1 VEVEDFLDQIMLRIK
16 DWLDINSSDKVSPG
30 ESPSEVRRSVRLPP
44 PLQGEGLQGVLQGVD
59 EFLRHSVKTHHPHF
73 MNPLWGGFSPA
84 AFAGEVIS
92 ALAQTSMYTYEL
104 APLAS
109 QIESAIITRMREMV
123 GFATGTGVLTSGG
136 SNGNLIG
143 VLCARQKQQ
152 PSTLNLGINGGDYA
166 VYVSEAS
173 HYSLRMVVNVLGIG
187 YDNLVIVGCD
197 KAGRMRPQRLLEEID
212 ISIREGKIPLC
223 IIATSGTT
231 VTGAFDSLVE
241 ISEIAHSNDIW
252 LHVDAAWG
260 GAALFSSRYS
270 HLMDGVELAD
280 SICWDAHKMMGIPLV
295 CSVFIIKNEPL
306 LRQVCSHGKVAHY
319 LLHPQTEALDL
330 GNISLQCGRRNDS
343 LKLWLAWKEKGDAGW
358 GRMVEEYVG
367 LADYLQSLVEDHPRL
382 EMMSSRV
389 WSNVCFRYSPC
400 GLTEHSNEM
409 YELNEMNELNI
420 QIRDELNLGGSFMVS
435 RSTIGESVVLRAV
448 ICNPAVSTESLEK
461 FVAEV
466 VSLGDEIISRREV
479 DDY

>member
-1 VEVEDFLDQIMLRIK
+1 
-16 DWLDINSSDKVSPG
+16 
-30 ESPSEVRRSVRLPP
+30 
-44 PLQGEGLQGVLQGVD
+44 
-59 EFLRHSVKTHHPHF
+59 
-73 MNPLWGGFSPA
+73 
-84 AFAGEVIS
+84 
-92 ALAQTSMYTYEL
+92 
-104 APLAS
+104 
-109 QIESAIITRMREMV
+109 MV

-166 VYVSEAS
+166 VYISEES

-187 YDNLVIVGCD
+187 YDNLVKVGCD
-197 KAGRMRPQRLLEEID
+197 EAGRMRPQRLLEEID

-231 VTGAFDSLVE
+231 VTGAFDPLVE
-241 ISEIAHSNDIW
+241 IAEIAHSNDIW

-270 HLMDGVELAD
+270 HLMDGAELAD
-280 SICWDAHKMMGIPLV
+280 SICWDAHKMMGVPLV

-330 GNISLQCGRRNDS
+330 GNISLQCGRRNDA

-389 WSNVCFRYSPC
+389 WSNVCFRYSP
-400 GLTEHSNEM
+400 GGFTEHSNEM

-420 QIRDELNLGGSFMVS
+420 RIRDELYLGGSFMVS
-435 RSTIGESVVLRAV
+435 RSNIGESVVFRAV
-448 ICNPAVSTESLEK
+448 ICNPAVSTDSLEK

-466 VSLGDEIISRREV
+466 VSLGDEIISRPEV